1 MGDHEYGPRAAE
13 ILFDAQL
20 ADELDRLIIRFEG
33 LLEVCK
39 LLDERGATEAE
50 LDEHRR
56 ELEKVSRQLAA
67 LVARN
72 GNGRTHRGLAA

>member
-1 MGDHEYGPRAAE
+1 MEDHEYGLKAAE
-13 ILFDAQL
+13 ILFDA
-20 ADELDRLIIRFEG
+20 ELDRLIVRFEG

-56 ELEKVSRQLAA
+56 ELEKVGRDLAA

-72 GNGRTHRGLAA
+72 GNGNARGLAA